1 MRWSTARA
9 TDVNSSSI
17 DAGSRGGAPL
27 GGPRKPA
34 RSIASP
40 YEARSLALI
49 SSGNTDGPGSDSSG
63 SPAERSFCSKER
75 APSV

>member
-9 TDVNSSSI
+9 TESNSSSI
-17 DAGSRGGAPL
+17 AAGSRGGAPL
-27 GGPRKPA
+27 GGPMKPA
-34 RSIASP
+34 CSIARP
-40 YEARSLALI
+40 YSARSRADI